1 MQDPIHGFRQDYGRG
16 IVIKA
21 VVVLDFGSQYSQLIV
36 RRIRELGVYA
46 ELFPCDAAETSF
58 AHLDPG
64 AFILSGGP
72 ASVFEANAPALPP
85 FLRSVNVPI
94 LGICYGMQLLA
105 VAFGG
110 EVKPASHGEF
120 GAATFHPEG
129 HELFSGLPDA
139 IGVWMSHGDRVESIP
154 SGFRAIGRTD
164 CSPVAAMVDAQDR
177 IYGLQFHPEVEH
189 TPFGGEI
196 LRNFLYHIAN
206 LSASWTPVRF
216 LESLTEEIR
225 RKVGAQRV
233 LCALSGGVDSTVTA
247 FLLHKAIPEQGMCL
261 FVDTGLLRS
270 GEVQEVEQTLSQT
283 DIHVKTIP
291 AAEEF
296 FQALKGV
303 EDPEKKREIVGRLF
317 IQIFEREAMKAG
329 HFQFLAQGT
338 IYPDVVESRG
348 KERLRSDKIKTH
360 HNVGGLPD
368 RLPFQLIEPLRYL
381 FKDEV
386 RRLGV
391 LLGVP
396 QSILQRQPFPGP
408 GLAVRIL
415 GEITEERVALL
426 QKADAIFREELQGLS
441 DPPSQFF
448 AVLLPVKAVGVAG
461 DKRSYGSVIA
471 LRAVSTQDFMTADW
485 KAIPPELLA
494 RISRR
499 ITNEIRSVTRVVYDI
514 TSKPPATI
522 EWE

>member
-1 MQDPIHGFRQDYGRG
+1 
-16 IVIKA
+16 VTKA

-46 ELFPCDAAETSF
+46 ELFPYDATETSF

-72 ASVFEANAPALPP
+72 ASVFEANAPILPP
-85 FLRSVNVPI
+85 FLLLANIPI

-105 VAFGG
+105 FAYGG
-110 EVKPASHGEF
+110 EVKPVGHGEY
-120 GAATFHPEG
+120 GGTTFHPG
-129 HELFSGLPDA
+129 VHELFYGLPDT
-139 IGVWMSHGDRVESIP
+139 IRVWMSHGDRVESMP
-154 SGFRAIGRTD
+154 SGFRAIGHTD
-164 CSPVAAMVDAQDR
+164 CSPIAAMVDAQDR

-189 TPFGGEI
+189 TSFGREI
-196 LRNFLYHIAN
+196 LKNFIFHVAN
-206 LSASWTPVRF
+206 LSVGWTPVRF

-225 RKVGAQRV
+225 LKVGTQRV

-247 FLLHKAIPEQGMCL
+247 FLLHKAIPEQVTCL

-270 GEVQEVEQTLSQT
+270 GEVQEVEQALGQAG
-283 DIHVKTIP
+283 IHVKTIP
-291 AAEEF
+291 AAAEF
-296 FQALKGV
+296 FRGLERV
-303 EDPEKKREIVGRLF
+303 EDPERKREIVGRLF
-317 IQIFEREAMKAG
+317 IRIFQREAKKIG

-368 RLPFQLIEPLRYL
+368 IMPFKLIEPLRYL

-391 LLGVP
+391 LLEVP
-396 QSILQRQPFPGP
+396 ESILQRQPFPGP
-408 GLAVRIL
+408 GLAVRIV

-441 DPPSQFF
+441 DLPSQFF

-485 KAIPPELLA
+485 TAIPLELLA